1 MFLCYFSVVSG
12 DFQNLSNVNL
22 AERPV
27 SNDPMYPSRLPVQGQ
42 PQGGAYHMN
51 TGPRAAGHKGYP
63 MNYGMTSQGGQ
74 TGYWATHN
82 QSAMPGPSRIAT
94 FSSHVT
100 PNAVMDADNNP
111 QIISSMNVHGRV
123 GQYDPVGMMHKPHQ
137 QKIMMGGN
145 PFQPLISGNNMET
158 YNCLPNL
165 GGSIMK
171 QNSAVAAQASS
182 QEQYG
187 LIPYQ
192 FQHRS
197 TGHSPSSASI
207 EGHTQ
212 PRFQDTPPSPRYKSS
227 SSNIPPGV
235 NNASIYQMVPPN
247 QATSINY
254 NQRSS
259 VSATSQ
265 ETSIFPHLRPGT
277 PATTIRKYSKHV

>member
-1 MFLCYFSVVSG
+1 
-12 DFQNLSNVNL
+12 
-22 AERPV
+22 
-27 SNDPMYPSRLPVQGQ
+27 MYPSRMPVQGQ
-42 PQGGAYHMN
+42 PQAGTYHMN
-51 TGPRAAGHKGYP
+51 TGPRAAGHTGYP
-63 MNYGMTSQGGQ
+63 VNYGMISQRGQ

-82 QSAMPGPSRIAT
+82 QSAMPGPSRIVT

-137 QKIMMGGN
+137 QQFMMGMSPNPGGMRMRFQN
-145 PFQPLISGNNMET
+145 MGVNFGQFNTSGDPFQPLISGNNMKT

-165 GGSIMK
+165 GGSIMT
-171 QNSAVAAQASS
+171 QTSAVAAQASS
-182 QEQYG
+182 QEKYG

-197 TGHSPSSASI
+197 TGHSPSSTSI

-235 NNASIYQMVPPN
+235 NNASVYQMVPPN
-247 QATSINY
+247 QATSIIY
-254 NQRSS
+254 NQRS
-259 VSATSQ
+259 VLSATSQ

-277 PATTIRKYSKHV
+277 PVATIRKYSKHV